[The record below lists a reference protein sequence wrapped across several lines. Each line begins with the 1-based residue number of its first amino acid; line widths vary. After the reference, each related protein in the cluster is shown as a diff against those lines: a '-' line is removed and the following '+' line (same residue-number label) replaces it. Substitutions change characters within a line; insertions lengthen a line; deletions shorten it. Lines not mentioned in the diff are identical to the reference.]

1 VSSFTTVIIMLILL
15 QAVEAELP
23 QEYLLRVGYL
33 QAFGYGMLPGGE
45 QDEVEIPTG
54 NGSAS
59 RATMVSVTHAAL

>member
-1 VSSFTTVIIMLILL
+1 MPP

-45 QDEVEIPTG
+45 TDEVEIPTG
-54 NGSAS
+54 NGTAS
-59 RATMVSVTHAAL
+59 RPTMTMVCASNRY

>member
-1 VSSFTTVIIMLILL
+1 MRMLS

-45 QDEVEIPTG
+45 TDEVEIPTG

-59 RATMVSVTHAAL
+59 RATMVSATHALSQRC